1 MDPSAAM
8 SSSHIAMSAPRGA
21 GLSMFPRGMGRGHRA
36 FTLLEVMIAM
46 ALTTM
51 IITAV
56 YASWTAILRSTRIG
70 INEAARIQRER
81 MTMRTVIDSLLSIQ
95 MYAASPGY
103 YAFETDTK
111 SEYSAISFVAHL
123 PQGFARG
130 GYYGDQIVRRVTF
143 KVEPGTNTPAQL
155 VMEQTPLLADEDQQ
169 WPPLVL
175 ARDVTVFMLEFWDS
189 RANEWAGEWKLTNA
203 LPKLVRVTLGTGLPN
218 IMKTKQED
226 LITRVVALP
235 SIIVPREF
243 ATGANPQGPNNG
255 GINQIGNPGGQGPR
269 GRNAR

>member
-1 MDPSAAM
+1 
-8 SSSHIAMSAPRGA
+8 
-21 GLSMFPRGMGRGHRA
+21 
-36 FTLLEVMIAM
+36 
-46 ALTTM
+46 
-51 IITAV
+51 
-56 YASWTAILRSTRIG
+56 
-70 INEAARIQRER
+70 
-81 MTMRTVIDSLLSIQ
+81 
-95 MYAASPGY
+95 
-103 YAFETDTK
+103 
-111 SEYSAISFVAHL
+111 
-123 PQGFARG
+123 
-130 GYYGDQIVRRVTF
+130 VTF

-218 IMKTKQED
+218 VMKTKQED

-243 ATGANPQGPNNG
+243 GPGATPQGTNNG
-255 GINQIGNPGGQGPR
+255 GINQIGNPAGQGPR